1 MVCLAF
7 GGDVLTF
14 IKSTVLGSESSKS
27 GQAGVEEERKEE
39 EGPRIWRLV
48 FEVGKGVKMRL
59 LDEEEKRKVGEGRAE
74 VEGGRWGFL
83 PGWVKTWR
91 AKKEVDG

>member
-1 MVCLAF
+1 VGSDGLSCVWRGCADVHQVDGSWF
-7 GGDVLTF
+7 GIVKIG
-14 IKSTVLGSESSKS
+14 
-27 GQAGVEEERKEE
+27 AGRCGGGE
-39 EGPRIWRLV
+39 EGRIWRLV